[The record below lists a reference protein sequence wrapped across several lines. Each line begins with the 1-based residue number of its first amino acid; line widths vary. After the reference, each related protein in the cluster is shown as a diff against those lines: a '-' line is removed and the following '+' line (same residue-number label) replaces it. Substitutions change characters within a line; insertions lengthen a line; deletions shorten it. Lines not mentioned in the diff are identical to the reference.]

1 MSVFEEAKDE
11 WRHFLTGK
19 KWPST
24 ILGETYYIRYP
35 VEAVGTAEAQ
45 TYKKS
50 IYRGDDSV
58 HAWDASGIRQTI
70 IQRMIETQERT
81 IRPWYGEISFF
92 SDATKFLHPMPES
105 ELDFILR
112 TSLSSNQEGDES
124 LPFLKARNELLGF
137 LDPDLTPKEEKK
149 TIYYLET
156 PEDRAKKY
164 CQTIIE
170 LYGLLNITKDRLFIL
185 EDDEIQEFINL
196 MLDINKADKFL
207 VKRFVEINE
216 EDNRPFIGLDNQD
229 IKKKSNFL
237 LKYIAGG
244 DEEYYRFRVFQL
256 WLRNLLGFDTEAKK
270 YIEEMKSDLILEF
283 NDEEIIERSLMQAIK
298 LHLWISMKERY
309 ISILR
314 TDYATKLNFSGYKS
328 DLIHLLNS
336 RKDLFSEISP
346 ESQILPIEPSKYDP
360 RYTCHELGIAMIESI
375 LDYLSKQIPEPEGF
389 DRIQSRF
396 IVNKR
401 ISNMRKYVLT
411 DEIKD
416 EILGKISDAI
426 EKMGLENEEEEIE
439 KLIREPYNRIV
450 PRGEHYFKT
459 METEVKQTMEKMGD
473 KDLRKELALSTDDPQ
488 TLVKQYGLKAIDI
501 VGKDY
506 ELEALY
512 STILSLK
519 SNEIIFSGTSLSAL
533 KKQRVIE
540 SFINDLFSP
549 QFDFLRL
556 LDLKTEKDHTEE

>member
-24 ILGETYYIRYP
+24 IFGETYYIRYP
-35 VEAVGTAEAQ
+35 VETVGTAEAQ

-92 SDATKFLHPMPES
+92 SDSTKFLNPMPES

-112 TSLSSNQEGDES
+112 TSLSSNQEDDES
-124 LPFLKARNELLGF
+124 LPFSKARKVLLEF
-137 LDPDLTPKEEKK
+137 LDPVPPEEEKK

-164 CQTIIE
+164 SQTIIE
-170 LYGLLNITKDRLFIL
+170 LYGLLNVTKDRLFIL
-185 EDDEIQEFINL
+185 DDDEIHEFIKL
-196 MLDINKADKFL
+196 MFDINTADKFL
-207 VKRFVEINE
+207 VKRFIDIRE
-216 EDNRPFIGLDNQD
+216 EDNKPFIGLDNPD
-229 IKKKSNFL
+229 LKKKTNFL

-244 DEEYYRFRVFQL
+244 DEEYYKYRVFQL
-256 WLRNLLGFDTEAKK
+256 WLRNLLSFDNKAKK

-283 NDEEIIERSLMQAIK
+283 KNEEIIERSIKQAIK
-298 LHLWISMKERY
+298 LHLWFSMKERFA
-309 ISILR
+309 SLLR

-328 DLIHLLNS
+328 ELIHLLNS

-360 RYTCHELGIAMIESI
+360 RYICHEFGVAMIESI

-389 DRIQSRF
+389 DRIQARF
-396 IVNKR
+396 IVSKR

-411 DEIKD
+411 EEIKD
-416 EILGKISDAI
+416 EILGKVSDAI

-439 KLIREPYNRIV
+439 KIIREPYTRIV

-459 METEVKQTMEKMGD
+459 METEVKQTMEKLGD
-473 KDLRKELALSTDDPQ
+473 KDLRTELALSTDDPQ

-501 VGKDY
+501 IGKDY
-506 ELEALY
+506 GLEALY

-519 SNEIIFSGTSLSAL
+519 STEIIFSGSSLSPL
-533 KKQRVIE
+533 KKQRVVE
-540 SFINDLFSP
+540 SFINDQFSP

-556 LDLKTEKDHTEE
+556 LDIKAEKDHTEE